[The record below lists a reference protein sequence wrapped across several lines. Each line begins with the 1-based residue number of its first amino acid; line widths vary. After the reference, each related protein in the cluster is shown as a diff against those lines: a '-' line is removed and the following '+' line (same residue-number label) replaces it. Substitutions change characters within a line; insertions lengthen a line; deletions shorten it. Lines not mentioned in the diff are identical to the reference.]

1 MISTQVV
8 PGEPCTGDKEESVV
22 EMTLLEI
29 LTGKGGYYPGLVPL
43 VLVYLDSIGCD
54 PDTAS
59 RVQAYVD
66 LIVKRAS
73 GELQT
78 AAAWQRD
85 FVRQHPDYKKDSVV
99 SPTIARDL
107 LQRCHSIGVGDVH
120 EPSLL
125 GENVVAPV
133 RKENAYNVQLSRVH
147 FQTSSSLCTLLDQY
161 AKRALLVK
169 KRKSVVEDV
178 ARLRNELEEK
188 EKELKELND
197 ALEPSNGVQRSPS
210 LNRLHSEEGENL
222 AVTLER
228 MRGISA
234 VSYTHLTLP
243 TKA

>member
-1 MISTQVV
+1 MGAT
-8 PGEPCTGDKEESVV
+8 
-22 EMTLLEI
+22 
-29 LTGKGGYYPGLVPL
+29 
-43 VLVYLDSIGCD
+43 

-85 FVRQHPDYKKDSVV
+85 FVRTHPDYKKDSVV

-147 FQTSSSLCTLLDQY
+147 FQTSSSFVLC
-161 AKRALLVK
+161 
-169 KRKSVVEDV
+169 
-178 ARLRNELEEK
+178 
-188 EKELKELND
+188 
-197 ALEPSNGVQRSPS
+197 
-210 LNRLHSEEGENL
+210 
-222 AVTLER
+222 
-228 MRGISA
+228 
-234 VSYTHLTLP
+234 
-243 TKA
+243 

>member
-1 MISTQVV
+1 MVV
-8 PGEPCTGDKEESVV
+8 PGSEDPSSEDSVV

-99 SPTIARDL
+99 TPTYYCEGLTAAVPRD
-107 LQRCHSIGVGDVH
+107 RRRRR
-120 EPSLL
+120 P
-125 GENVVAPV
+125 
-133 RKENAYNVQLSRVH
+133 
-147 FQTSSSLCTLLDQY
+147 
-161 AKRALLVK
+161 RAVFI
-169 KRKSVVEDV
+169 R
-178 ARLRNELEEK
+178 
-188 EKELKELND
+188 
-197 ALEPSNGVQRSPS
+197 
-210 LNRLHSEEGENL
+210 
-222 AVTLER
+222 
-228 MRGISA
+228 
-234 VSYTHLTLP
+234 
-243 TKA
+243 